1 MEDEPDVLETK
12 SSDPLHSLGP
22 FVLVGYLLT
31 RPPVLAVIRF
41 LVWIAIGL
49 FRPIHFGFTKAKAC
63 LRRKP
68 KTVAVAVE

>member
-1 MEDEPDVLETK
+1 MEDEPDVPETK

-22 FVLVGYLLT
+22 FVVLGYLLT

-41 LVWIAIGL
+41 LVWIAISL
-49 FRPIHFGFTKAKAC
+49 FRPIHFGVAKAKAR

-68 KTVAVAVE
+68 KIIAIVAE